1 MSAEKKINVAKQ
13 NKESLSPLP
22 GLSPMTKNQVMDLAM
37 YMGKILLKSG
47 AETSRVEDTM
57 MRVCRSYGYY
67 ELNVFCTPTVII
79 LGDESPL
86 GKSRVFRVRW
96 RATDLGLIRDVNQLS
111 YNFRRWKLDYAGAKR
126 WLQNRLAR
134 SHPYGNAVVCVA
146 AGLGSACF
154 AMLLGSASVYNFIAA
169 FLTGFIAMTLLKLVN
184 NFHPTPFWENFLAG
198 FSIGIVAQTCCLL
211 YPYCTMENITV
222 GALMPF
228 LPGLAFTN
236 GVRDYMAGDL
246 LSGNSRIAEAALFAM
261 SVAIGLVFALKV
273 WTWGGLP

>member
-13 NKESLSPLP
+13 NMEILSPLP

-37 YMGKILLKSG
+37 DMGKILLKSG

-57 MRVCRSYGYY
+57 MRFCRSYGYY

-111 YNFRRWKLDYAGAKR
+111 YNFRRWRLDYAGAKR